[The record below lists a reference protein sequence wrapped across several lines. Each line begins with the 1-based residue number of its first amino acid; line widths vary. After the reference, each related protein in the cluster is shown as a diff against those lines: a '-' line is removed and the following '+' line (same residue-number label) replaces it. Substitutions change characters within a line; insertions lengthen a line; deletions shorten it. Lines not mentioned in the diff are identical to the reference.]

1 MRKVY
6 VGARRALATE
16 EWHRLGWSEQH
27 AERLASLAPSGIGP
41 YVLIATPHGVEP
53 LRHHVCHSPTGFEWG
68 YTGNG
73 PAELAR
79 CILIDHIGVK
89 DGEGHEL
96 LVSYQAFK
104 LDIIAKLQART
115 ATPAHRSGSPLT
127 CSSGSHSTPSLPK
140 ASAKRTSTSGSLTER
155 RHGGGS
161 GPSSSGLG
169 AEASQAR

>member
-6 VGARRALATE
+6 VGARRTLATE
-16 EWHRLGWSEQH
+16 EWQRLGWSGEH
-27 AERLASLAPSGIGP
+27 AERLASLTPSGIGP
-41 YVLIATPHGVEP
+41 YVLVATPQGVEP

-79 CILIDHIGVK
+79 CILIDHIGFK

-104 LDIIAKLQART
+104 LAIIAEA
-115 ATPAHRSGSPLT
+115 PADRRVVAH
-127 CSSGSHSTPSLPK
+127 
-140 ASAKRTSTSGSLTER
+140 ER
-155 RHGGGS
+155 GD
-161 GPSSSGLG
+161 
-169 AEASQAR
+169 